1 MCGIIAVL
9 LQQGH
14 AASELHEGLG
24 LLQHRGQDAAGIV
37 TCGKGGRFYQCKAN
51 GMVRDVFE
59 PHNLAT
65 LQGSMGVGHVRYPT
79 AGSFAHSEAQP
90 FYVNSPYGIV
100 FAHNGNTV
108 NQDELRKLLDSEAH
122 RHINTDS
129 DSELLLNLFA
139 YHLQKTGKFRI
150 NEEDIFTAI
159 QRLMQQAKGGYACVA
174 MLAGFGIIAFRDPH
188 GIRPLGMSMRRAEQ
202 GPEGSLDYCFASE
215 SVVGDA
221 LNFEQFVDLGPGE
234 AVIVTKT
241 SEMRRT
247 LVTVPAPNTFTPDI
261 FEYVYFARPDSVI
274 DGVSVYRSRMAMGD
288 RLAAQVKRELLDTG
302 ERIDVVIPVPD
313 TSRVA
318 ALQLAQC
325 LHIPYREGFVK
336 NRYVGRTFI
345 MPGQNVRR
353 KNVRR
358 KLNAMALE
366 FSGKNVLLVDDSIV
380 RGTTSLEI
388 IQMARD
394 AGAEKVFMAS
404 CAPPIRFSNV
414 YGIDMPS
421 RAELVAHN
429 RSIPEVA
436 QKIQADAVVYQTLD
450 ELIASVR
457 GLNPAITKFDC
468 SVFNG
473 EYVTGD
479 VDEAFLCRLEQ
490 VRAGN
495 DKVKKAAQNLANAA
509 QPEAETVT
517 SCSGPMNG
525 AEDIGLYNGWTR

>member
-1 MCGIIAVL
+1 
-9 LQQGH
+9 
-14 AASELHEGLG
+14 
-24 LLQHRGQDAAGIV
+24 
-37 TCGKGGRFYQCKAN
+37 
-51 GMVRDVFE
+51 
-59 PHNLAT
+59 
-65 LQGSMGVGHVRYPT
+65 
-79 AGSFAHSEAQP
+79 
-90 FYVNSPYGIV
+90 
-100 FAHNGNTV
+100 
-108 NQDELRKLLDSEAH
+108 
-122 RHINTDS
+122 
-129 DSELLLNLFA
+129 
-139 YHLQKTGKFRI
+139 
-150 NEEDIFTAI
+150 
-159 QRLMQQAKGGYACVA
+159 
-174 MLAGFGIIAFRDPH
+174 
-188 GIRPLGMSMRRAEQ
+188 
-202 GPEGSLDYCFASE
+202 
-215 SVVGDA
+215 
-221 LNFEQFVDLGPGE
+221 
-234 AVIVTKT
+234 
-241 SEMRRT
+241 
-247 LVTVPAPNTFTPDI
+247 
-261 FEYVYFARPDSVI
+261 
-274 DGVSVYRSRMAMGD
+274 MGD
-288 RLAAQVKRELLDTG
+288 RLAAQVKRELLDAG
-302 ERIDVVIPVPD
+302 EQIDVVIPVPD

-394 AGAEKVFMAS
+394 AGAKKVFMAS

-429 RSIPEVA
+429 RSIAEVA
-436 QKIQADAVVYQTLD
+436 ETIQADAVVYQTLE

-479 VDEAFLCRLEQ
+479 VDEAFLRHLEQ

-495 DKVKKAAQNLANAA
+495 DKVKKAAQNIAAAA